1 MATGII
7 VKIISKSQKV
17 FRLLLLLLFLLIF
30 AFVGIKIVTMRK
42 KVDLSK
48 TNKQIEEKQAL
59 LDEHE
64 SSPGYMKYMAIKDLE
79 EKNQNMYRFERIEK
93 ISEIFDDLRNVYES
107 GDGDIQLSD
116 FVISLEELS
125 LKWTVSSLKDLYY
138 TNASWKIKALL
149 DRFESLDFIEKMTIK
164 EYEKVDDWFEFVL
177 HANVIENG
185 GE

>member
-1 MATGII
+1 M
-7 VKIISKSQKV
+7 
-17 FRLLLLLLFLLIF
+17 
-30 AFVGIKIVTMRK
+30 
-42 KVDLSK
+42 
-48 TNKQIEEKQAL
+48 
-59 LDEHE
+59 
-64 SSPGYMKYMAIKDLE
+64 
-79 EKNQNMYRFERIEK
+79 
-93 ISEIFDDLRNVYES
+93 
-107 GDGDIQLSD
+107 
-116 FVISLEELS
+116 EELS